1 MMAVMTAQP
10 HLPFAVVPESLRVS
24 DAVELVETPEG
35 GQVFVNGNLQFVWDT
50 DDTPSMRFAAAKLV
64 DINAAPVSA
73 IAAAFGISEGTLW
86 NWGQALDTGGVA
98 ALIPETK
105 GPKRNSKLTDEVIT
119 RIHALKTDGLSKAA
133 IGREVGVSDFSVTR
147 ALAMEPAPTA
157 AAPAAEPQAPTT
169 AAEPQTPAEAP
180 AAVLPVLP
188 EAVPRTH
195 ERFAASIGGGHQEAP
210 RFEPAARVPY
220 VGLFLALPALE
231 PTRLLPCAAKALSE
245 HLKPGFY
252 TLETILL
259 EALLRTLAGEPR
271 TEGAA
276 CLDPE
281 GFGRILGLDRAP
293 EVKTLRRRHREIADT
308 DKVGNLL
315 ETMAFERFQQT
326 KGPVDGPVMVLYVD
340 GHTRAYTGGKKVGKL
355 HSTRLKFPAP
365 ATEETWVSDAHGD
378 PILVVMA
385 EPGTSLAGEIRAL
398 LPELRRAIGDDRR
411 VLVGFDRGGWSP
423 VLFAEM
429 EAAGFDALTWRKGAA
444 EDVPEKQFTTVKHVD
459 EHGETRAWKAA
470 DTTVNLPLSKTGKKT
485 VAMRQISRI
494 VPLTKGSGTRQIHI
508 LTTLKNLSAGELIYT
523 LGARWRQENYFRYA
537 REHFALD
544 AHPGYG
550 SHDDD
555 PERSVPNP
563 AKDKSR
569 QAVLAARTHHE
580 TMNALAEAALLVANT
595 PPEGAT
601 GVLVTN
607 EAINAIHEPVNDAHA
622 AVLKAEEVHQ
632 KVPARVPLGKLHPGQ
647 QVLETRLKQFTHL
660 IGMSAYTISM
670 SLARDIRTNTDYR
683 SAHNEAHA
691 LVRKILTQP
700 GDIDP
705 SVPGYLDITLD
716 PIHTG
721 RETKAAAELCEHLTA
736 TETRFPGTDR
746 ILRFAIKDR
755 TRALN

>member
-10 HLPFAVVPESLRVS
+10 HLPFALVPESLRIS
-24 DAVELVETPEG
+24 DAVELVDTPEG
-35 GQVFVNGNLQFVWDT
+35 GQVFVHGSLQFVWDAG
-50 DDTPSMRFAAAKLV
+50 DIPSMRFAAAKLV
-64 DINAAPVSA
+64 AIKAAPVSA
-73 IAAAFGISEGTLW
+73 IAEAFGISEGTLW
-86 NWGQALDTGGVA
+86 NWGQALDTGGVT

-119 RIHALKTDGLSKAA
+119 RIHALRSEGLSKAA
-133 IGREVGVSDFSVTR
+133 IGRAVGVSDFSVTR
-147 ALAMEPAPTA
+147 ALGMEPAPAPDTA
-157 AAPAAEPQAPTT
+157 EADPKEAAE
-169 AAEPQTPAEAP
+169 TPAS
-180 AAVLPVLP
+180 LPVLP
-188 EAVPRTH
+188 EAVPRTS

-231 PTRLLPCAAKALSE
+231 PTRLLPCAEKALGE

-259 EALLRTLAGEPR
+259 EALMRALAGEPR
-271 TEGAA
+271 TEGATI
-276 CLDPE
+276 LDPRS
-281 GFGRILGLDRAP
+281 FGRILGLDRAP

-308 DKVGNLL
+308 DKVGDLL
-315 ETMAFERFQQT
+315 EAMAFERFQQT
-326 KGPVDGPVMVLYVD
+326 KGPADGPVMVLYVD

-365 ATEETWVSDAHGD
+365 ATEETWVSDVHGD
-378 PILVVMA
+378 PVLVVMA
-385 EPGTSLAGEIRAL
+385 EPGSSLVGQIRAL
-398 LPELRRAIGDDRR
+398 LPELRKAIGDDRR

-423 VLFAEM
+423 ALFADM

-444 EDVPEKQFTTVKHVD
+444 EDVPEKHFTTVTHID
-459 EHGETRAWKAA
+459 EHEEPRSWKAA
-470 DTTVNLPLSKTGKKT
+470 DTTVNLPISKTSKKT

-494 VPLTKGSGTRQIHI
+494 VPLTKGTGTRQIHI
-508 LTTLKNLSAGELIYT
+508 LTTLKDAGAGELIYT

-569 QAVLAARTHHE
+569 QKVLAARTHHE
-580 TMNALAEAALLVANT
+580 KMNTLADAALLVAST
-595 PPEGAT
+595 PPDGA
-601 GVLVTN
+601 GSVLVTN
-607 EAINAIHEPVNDAHA
+607 EAINEINEPVNDAQA
-622 AVLKAEEVHQ
+622 AVLQAEAAHE
-632 KVPARVPLGKLHPGQ
+632 KIPARLPLGQLHPGQ
-647 QVLETRLKQFTHL
+647 QLLETRLKQFTHL
-660 IGMSAYTISM
+660 IGMTAYTISM
-670 SLARDIRTNTDYR
+670 ALARDIRTNTGYR
-683 SAHNEAHA
+683 SAHTEAHA

-705 SVPGYLDITLD
+705 TVPGFLDITLD
-716 PIHTG
+716 PMHTG
-721 RETKAAAELCEHLTA
+721 RETKAAAELCEHLSA
-736 TETRFPGTDR
+736 TKTRYPGTDR

-755 TRALN
+755 SRPRN

>member
-1 MMAVMTAQP
+1 MAVMTAQP
-10 HLPFAVVPESLRVS
+10 HLSFAVVPESLRVS
-24 DAVELVETPEG
+24 DAVELVETREG
-35 GQVFVNGNLQFVWDT
+35 GQVFVHGSLQFVWDAG
-50 DDTPSMRFAAAKLV
+50 DTASMRFAAAKLV
-64 DINAAPVSA
+64 VIKAAPVSA

-86 NWGQALDTGGVA
+86 NWGQALGTGGVT

-105 GPKRNSKLTDEVIT
+105 GPKRNSKLTDEVIA
-119 RIHALKTDGLSKAA
+119 RIHALRAEGFSKAA
-133 IGREVGVSDFSVTR
+133 IGRAVGVSDFSVTR
-147 ALAMEPAPTA
+147 ALTMEQATA
-157 AAPAAEPQAPTT
+157 AAPAAEPQTT
-169 AAEPQTPAEAP
+169 TEAP
-180 AAVLPVLP
+180 AAETAVLPVLP
-188 EAVPRTH
+188 EAVPRTN
-195 ERFAASIGGGHQEAP
+195 ERFAASLGGGHQEAP

-231 PTRLLPCAAKALSE
+231 PTRLLPCAAKALGE

-259 EALLRTLAGEPR
+259 EALLRALAGEPR
-271 TEGAA
+271 TEGATS
-276 CLDPE
+276 LDPE

-308 DKVGNLL
+308 DKVGDLL
-315 ETMAFERFQQT
+315 ETLAFERFQQT
-326 KGPVDGPVMVLYVD
+326 KGPEDGPVMVLYVD
-340 GHTRAYTGGKKVGKL
+340 GHTRAYTGGKKIGKL

-365 ATEETWVSDAHGD
+365 ATEETWVSDADGD

-385 EPGTSLAGEIRAL
+385 EPGSSLVGEIRRL
-398 LPELRRAIGDDRR
+398 LPEMRQAIGDERR

-429 EAAGFDALTWRKGAA
+429 EAAGFDALTWRKGTAP
-444 EDVPEKQFTTVKHVD
+444 DIPEKQFTAVTHVD
-459 EHGETRAWKAA
+459 EHGETRTWKAA
-470 DTTVNLPLSKTGKKT
+470 DTTVNLLISKTGKKT

-494 VPLTKGSGTRQIHI
+494 VPLTKGTGTRQIHI
-508 LTTLKNLSAGELIYT
+508 LTTLKNLGAGELIYT

-580 TMNALAEAALLVANT
+580 KMNTLADAALLVANT
-595 PPEGAT
+595 PLDGA
-601 GVLVTN
+601 GSVLVTN
-607 EAINAIHEPVNDAHA
+607 DVINTIHEPVNDAHA
-622 AVLKAEEVHQ
+622 AVLKAEDAHQ
-632 KVPARVPLGKLHPGQ
+632 AIPARLPLGQLHPGQ
-647 QVLETRLKQFTHL
+647 QVLDTRLKQFTHL

-670 SLARDIRTNTDYR
+670 SLARDIRTNTGYR

-716 PIHTG
+716 PLHTG
-721 RETKAAAELCEHLTA
+721 RETKAAAELCEHLTN
-736 TETRFPGTDR
+736 TETLFPGTDR
-746 ILRFAIKDR
+746 ILRFAVKDR